1 MPFYE
6 STKIGLNIRKARML
20 KSAQVGFGYTRKML
34 ADAMEEQP
42 HIIAVLESG
51 KYYPDYEH
59 IKKIAEICDVSIKFL
74 VGEDFQDADN
84 YIEAIRNATKDTH
97 PSQTAKIKCKDEDPY

>member
-6 STKIGLNIRKARML
+6 SSRIGLNIRKARML

-42 HIIAVLESG
+42 HIINVLESG

-59 IKKIAEICDVSIKFL
+59 IKKISEICDVSIKFL
-74 VGEDFQDADN
+74 VGEDFQDADK
-84 YIEAIRNATKDTH
+84 YIEAIQNATKDI
-97 PSQTAKIKCKDEDPY
+97 PPNQTIKNKCMDEDPY